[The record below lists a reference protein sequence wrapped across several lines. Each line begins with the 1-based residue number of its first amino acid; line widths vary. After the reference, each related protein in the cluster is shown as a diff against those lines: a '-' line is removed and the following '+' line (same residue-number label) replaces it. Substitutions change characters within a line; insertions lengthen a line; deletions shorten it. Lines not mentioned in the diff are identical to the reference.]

1 MTEETILDAAT
12 RFKGEIRS
20 EDDICVLGVVEGSIR
35 TAGRAVVAQGGLIRG
50 PLAAREVEV
59 HGSVEGD
66 VQASGHLLL
75 GPGGRVVG
83 DVHAAHIKVEDG
95 GLLQG
100 KVFMEGP
107 VPFETHERP

>member
-1 MTEETILDAAT
+1 MAQETVLDAAT

-20 EDDICVLGVVEGSIR
+20 EDDIRVFGVVEGSVR
-35 TAGRAVVAQGGLIRG
+35 TTGRAVVVHGGLVRG
-50 PLAAREVEV
+50 PLSGRDVEV

-66 VQASGHLLL
+66 VQASGHFLL

-83 DVHAAHIKVEDG
+83 DVRAAHIKVEDG

-107 VPFETHERP
+107 APFRTHGRP